1 MADETVEIDVN
12 VNTNAGQAE
21 GNFTRL
27 QSQIRET
34 TRLLQ
39 AAEAAGDQAAFKQ
52 YKKNLDDLED
62 KLEITNLKQKQL
74 DDTLAAAPGPLGKA
88 GQAVKGL
95 DGAFKFLIANP
106 VVAIIAAIGSALMLM
121 KKSLESTKEGQETL
135 NRVSQAFSGILGPLL
150 AIVEKVAVPVFNGFA
165 FILEKV
171 AAGFS
176 KFASFLGISTSKIK
190 EATLSVDKVQQD
202 ANKKEEDRQK
212 EAQAARE
219 KAEQER
225 QQKAKEAAATRKQQ
239 QDDANKIILEA
250 ELSLLSDRDREV
262 RERTIRYNEELKKL
276 KLAGVKDLTKFEAE
290 YRNDLAAINKKFDDE
305 DKKRIED
312 KNKEVEN
319 NRKNELTKALA
330 TEKLALDLQKS
341 QGLLTEDQY
350 QSALF
355 EIKKKYAVDAAALT
369 QAEIENNNA
378 VAASRKASNENQK
391 KYIDDLAKKLVDA
404 QNLQVDIN
412 KQISQSWID
421 LGQTIGSSFAT
432 LANLFEK
439 GSAAQKVFGVASVII
454 NAAQA
459 TAKILLD
466 AKDNISAANKVIAQG
481 AALKLQGA
489 AVTATG
495 FINPANFAIGA
506 KMVAAGVGVSA
517 GGAALLTKA
526 KTSAAAQIA
535 AVGITSGA
543 QIAAILGA
551 GRGSATSTTGAAG
564 AAGGGAGGEGGAITI
579 GSPSIGAPQIGA
591 TAAQSGT
598 IAGIVAGTLQQ
609 NQSQGRP
616 IRAYVV
622 GNEIT
627 TQQQLERR
635 IRTAARLGG

>member
-52 YKKNLDDLED
+52 YKKNLDELED

-150 AIVEKVAVPVFNGFA
+150 AIVEKVAVPIFNGFA

-262 RERTIRYNEELKKL
+262 KERTIRYNEELKKL

-290 YRNDLAAINKKFDDE
+290 YRKDLADINQKFDDA
-305 DKKRIED
+305 DAKRTED
-312 KNKEVEN
+312 KNKKDETD
-319 NRKNELTKALA
+319 RKNLLTKQLA

-341 QGLLTEDQY
+341 QGLLTEEQY
-350 QSALF
+350 QSQLF
-355 EIKKKYAVDAAALT
+355 AIKKKYAVDNDALT

-421 LGQTIGSSFAT
+421 LGQTIGSSFST

-454 NAAQA
+454 NAAQSV
-459 TAKILLD
+459 AKILLD

-489 AVTATG
+489 GVAATG
-495 FINPANFAIGA
+495 FINPANFVIGA
-506 KMVAAGVGVSA
+506 KMAAAGAGIAA

-564 AAGGGAGGEGGAITI
+564 TAGGGAGGEGGAITI
-579 GSPSIGAPQIGA
+579 GGPSIGAPQIGA